1 MKMRW
6 VLMLLLTL
14 NLAYL
19 GWGLYRAHVP
29 DSGREIQPLQRAPG
43 VSDIRL
49 IDSLADSPPPS
60 VSGHPAPAAA
70 QDHGQAGR

>member
-6 VLMLLLTL
+6 VLMLLLAL

-19 GWGLYRAHVP
+19 GWGLYRAHAP

-43 VSDIRL
+43 VSDIQL
-49 IDSLADSPPPS
+49 IDSLVDSPPPS
-60 VSGHPAPAAA
+60 GSGHPAPAAA
-70 QDHGQAGR
+70 PDHGQTGR